1 MQTSQAKSLTF
12 EQRKQIALHVI
23 SNNST
28 VTQIAKQYR
37 TSRKFINKQ
46 KNKAIAAINLK
57 FAAKT
62 EPSLFY
68 LPVTKS
74 WINQTVLTLMLT
86 CIRVQQCCILLSLPW
101 SANCATL

>member
-37 TSRKFINKQ
+37 TSRK
-46 KNKAIAAINLK
+46 LG
-57 FAAKT
+57 
-62 EPSLFY
+62 
-68 LPVTKS
+68 V
-74 WINQTVLTLMLT
+74 
-86 CIRVQQCCILLSLPW
+86 
-101 SANCATL
+101 AT